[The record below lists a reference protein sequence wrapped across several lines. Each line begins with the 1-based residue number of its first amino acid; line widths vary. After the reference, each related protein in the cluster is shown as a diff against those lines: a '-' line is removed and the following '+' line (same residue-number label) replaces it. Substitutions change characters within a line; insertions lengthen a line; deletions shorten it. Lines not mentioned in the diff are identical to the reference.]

1 MSDFCDYLQKPL
13 QQKCKKQSLHTIKFL
28 TWASMCSYCLVILL
42 VLGQTGKQFS
52 LIEFSGELYLWSCF
66 DIFSYLCYFVYFWL
80 AFPFIYVWRKLQAF
94 HYLFTGGTGTSL
106 VVAHLLKPHV
116 FWYLSTISQNNSWF
130 FLKLFGCA
138 FRIFLEHFTK
148 LFKKSDAVLMQF
160 RCSFDAVLK
169 LHQKWCSFDAVS
181 KGKWCSFDAVS
192 KLHQNCVTFFDH
204 FSSKN
209 LDFSHK
215 KTPNLQIFSRIALE
229 NEGQSPTTCHLL

>member
-66 DIFSYLCYFVYFWL
+66 GIFSYLCYFVYFWL
-80 AFPFIYVWRKLQAF
+80 AFPFIYMWRKLQAF
-94 HYLFTGGTGTSL
+94 HYLFTGGTGIPL
-106 VVAHLLKPHV
+106 VVAHLLKPNV
-116 FWYLSTISQNNSWF
+116 FWYLSTISQKNSGF

-160 RCSFDAVLK
+160 RNCIKTA
-169 LHQKWCSFDAVS
+169 
-181 KGKWCSFDAVS
+181 S
-192 KLHQNCVTFFDH
+192 KLRHFFRPFFFKKSRF
-204 FSSKN
+204 FSQ
-209 LDFSHK
+209 